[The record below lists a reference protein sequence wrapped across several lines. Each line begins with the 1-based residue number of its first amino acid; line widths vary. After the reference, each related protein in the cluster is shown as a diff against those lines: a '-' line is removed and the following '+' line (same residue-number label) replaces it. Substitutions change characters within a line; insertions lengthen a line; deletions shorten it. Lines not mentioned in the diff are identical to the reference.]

1 MSSFFEDE
9 DDGFLDQI
17 VDTIVHRVTQY
28 VENINNH
35 LETCESIY
43 RMGYFPKVRNFYTLI
58 GLIDGTACQGGVSS
72 EIGDKIP
79 IGVFFIYDMN
89 TDSSTVF
96 LDDRNNIQNV
106 EKMKSATDVWYN
118 YKINVVDFL
127 YGRTNISCRQRGF
140 STLTRL
146 PIVLC
151 LIEDNFGHN
160 LKIKGIVNHATTFG
174 DGMMISVNGVNM
186 PASQLVLCKKLNF
199 FSGDEVSP
207 TVGPKTWISHISNVF
222 LTDEQN
228 YVKESQNR
236 LFTTFLGST
245 EGKYYIKNFFRTCV
259 GYNTFLMLGE
269 GVSLDTLPL
278 LKNTIDEI
286 TDCTKKDLLTSPCSQ
301 QGEGGSGK
309 KGGNRK
315 SSKKSHSKKRKSHN
329 KKRKSHKK
337 NIKSRNKKLK
347 SRNKKRKSRNKK
359 LKSSNKI
366 RKSSL

>member
-1 MSSFFEDE
+1 MASFFEEE
-9 DDGFLDQI
+9 DDGFLDESGTTVDKI
-17 VDTIVHRVTQY
+17 VDKVTQY
-28 VENINNH
+28 VENINNN
-35 LETCESIY
+35 LVACESIY

-58 GLIDGTACQGGVSS
+58 GLIDKTDCQGGVSS

-228 YVKESQNR
+228 YVKVLQNR

-286 TDCTKKDLLTSPCSQ
+286 TVCTKKDLLTSPCSQ

-309 KGGNRK
+309 KGGKKKSKIKNSDRK
-315 SSKKSHSKKRKSHN
+315 SSKKSRNKKRKSHN

-337 NIKSRNKKLK
+337 KL
-347 SRNKKRKSRNKK
+347 KSRNKK

>member
-1 MSSFFEDE
+1 LSSFFED
-9 DDGFLDQI
+9 DDDFLDKSVSTT
-17 VDTIVHRVTQY
+17 VDTIVHRVTQC
-28 VENINNH
+28 VEKINNN
-35 LETCESIY
+35 LVACESIY
-43 RMGYFPKVRNFYTLI
+43 RVGYFPKVMNFYTLI
-58 GLIDGTACQGGVSS
+58 GLIDGTTCQGGVPS

-96 LDDRNNIQNV
+96 LDEHNNIQNV

-127 YGRTNISCRQRGF
+127 YGCTNISCRQRGF
-140 STLTRL
+140 STLTRV

-160 LKIKGIVNHATTFG
+160 LGVKGIVNHATTFG
-174 DGMMISVNGVNM
+174 DGMMISVNCINM

-199 FSGDEVSP
+199 FSDDEVLHN
-207 TVGPKTWISHISNVF
+207 VGPKTWISHISNVF

-228 YVKESQNR
+228 YVKVLQNR
-236 LFTTFLGST
+236 LFTTFLDST
-245 EGKYYIKNFFRTCV
+245 EEKHYIKNFFKTCV

-269 GVSLDTLPL
+269 DVSLDTLPL

-286 TDCTKKDLLTSPCSQ
+286 TDCTKKDLLISPCSQ
-301 QGEGGSGK
+301 KGEGGSDK
-309 KGGNRK
+309 KGGKKKSKIKNSDRK
-315 SSKKSHSKKRKSHN
+315 SLKKSHNKKRKSHNKKRKSHN

-337 NIKSRNKKLK
+337 
-347 SRNKKRKSRNKK
+347 
-359 LKSSNKI
+359 I